1 MLKGD
6 WMLDAV
12 LWDFGGVFTTSP
24 FESFTRY
31 EVENGLPRDFIR
43 TINATNSESNAWA
56 QFESSQVSLD
66 EFDELFR
73 AESTAA
79 GHPIGGQE
87 VLALIRGE
95 LRPRMVEVLKI
106 CKAHF
111 KVGCIT
117 NNFKSDASPG
127 MARDEDQAAKSA
139 AVMEMFDVIVESS
152 IEGVRKPDPRIYEI
166 ACERL
171 GVGPASCAFLDDL
184 GVNLKPARALG
195 MSTIK
200 VLSEDQAISELS
212 TLTGLAFP
220 AAR

>member
-1 MLKGD
+1 MLE
-6 WMLDAV
+6 AV

-24 FESFTRY
+24 FESFNRY
-31 EVENGLPRDFIR
+31 EAQNGLPRNFIR
-43 TINATNSESNAWA
+43 TINAANPESNAWA

-73 AESTAA
+73 VESATA
-79 GHPIGGQE
+79 GHPIGGKE
-87 VLALIRGE
+87 VVALLGGD

-106 CKAHF
+106 CKEHF

-117 NNFKSDASPG
+117 NNAKSGVGPN
-127 MARDEDQAAKSA
+127 MARDELGAAQTA
-139 AVMEMFDVIVESS
+139 AVMEMFEIIVESS
-152 IEGVRKPDPRIYEI
+152 VEGVRKPNPRIYEI

-171 GVGPASCAFLDDL
+171 GVAPANCAYLDDL
-184 GVNLKPARALG
+184 GINLKPARALG

-200 VLSEDQAISELS
+200 VLNEDQAISDLS

-220 AAR
+220 SA